1 LSIIVRKDTRVVVRG
16 ITGNEGRFHTIA
28 MKNYGTNIVAGVTP
42 GKAGQVVEGIQVY
55 DKIEDA
61 VRLQSANTSI
71 SFVPAPFVKSAVLED
86 IEAGIQTIIIITEGV
101 PQNDEIEFIARA
113 TKKGIT
119 VIGPNCP
126 GVINPSLKIKIGI
139 FPESI
144 FKPGSIGIASRSGTL
159 TYEIAWHI
167 SQSGEGQSTCIG
179 MGGDPIIGLDFVK
192 LLKMFKEDKD
202 TTSVVLIG
210 EIGGNAEEKA
220 AQYILDSRYPKP
232 VVAYVAGRTAPI
244 GKRMGHAG
252 AIILGDNGTAESK
265 ISAYR
270 AAGVLVAEKPSDIVK
285 LIKNK
290 TAIKGV

>member
-1 LSIIVRKDTRVVVRG
+1 MSIIVKKDTRVVVRG

-113 TKKGIT
+113 IKKGIT

-144 FKPGSIGIASRSGTL
+144 FMPGSIGIVSRSGTL

-290 TAIKGV
+290 MAIKGV